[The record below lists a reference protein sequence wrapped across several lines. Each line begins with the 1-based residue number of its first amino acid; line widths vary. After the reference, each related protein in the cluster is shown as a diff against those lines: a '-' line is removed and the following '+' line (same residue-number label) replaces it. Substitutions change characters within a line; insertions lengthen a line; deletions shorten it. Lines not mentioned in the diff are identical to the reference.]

1 MSTYIQEIWN
11 KPKMSTTQKR
21 EQKVEGTESNKRLR
35 IENNVVNKGERLTN
49 LRTIE
54 VEYENTEIEL
64 DLDWD
69 KRIKQHRQEIEQ
81 EEQELS
87 QRLHYKA
94 IREKSWE
101 LNRLNR
107 KFLEENDKDWALGK
121 EKRG

>member
-21 EQKVEGTESNKRLR
+21 EQKIEGTESNKRLR

-87 QRLHYKA
+87 QRLQYKA
-94 IREKSWE
+94 IREQSWK

>member
-1 MSTYIQEIWN
+1 
-11 KPKMSTTQKR
+11 MSTTQKR

-69 KRIKQHRQEIEQ
+69 KRIKQYRQEIEQ

-87 QRLHYKA
+87 QRLQYKA
-94 IREKSWE
+94 IREGYFNHVGIVSKCTKFQLSSWGRSGHA
-101 LNRLNR
+101 N
-107 KFLEENDKDWALGK
+107 
-121 EKRG
+121 

>member
-87 QRLHYKA
+87 QRLQYKA
-94 IREKSWE
+94 IREQSWK

>member
-21 EQKVEGTESNKRLR
+21 EQKVEGTETNKRLR

-87 QRLHYKA
+87 QRLQYKA
-94 IREKSWE
+94 IREQSWE

>member
-87 QRLHYKA
+87 QRLQYKA
-94 IREKSWE
+94 IREQSWE

>member
-1 MSTYIQEIWN
+1 
-11 KPKMSTTQKR
+11 MSTTQKR
-21 EQKVEGTESNKRLR
+21 KQKVEGTESNKRLR

-54 VEYENTEIEL
+54 VEHENTEIEL

-87 QRLHYKA
+87 QRLQYKA
-94 IREKSWE
+94 IREQSWK

>member
-1 MSTYIQEIWN
+1 MSTYVQEIWN

-87 QRLHYKA
+87 QRLQYKA
-94 IREKSWE
+94 IREQSWK

>member
-21 EQKVEGTESNKRLR
+21 EQKVEGTETNKRLR

-87 QRLHYKA
+87 QRLQYKA
-94 IREKSWE
+94 IREQSWK